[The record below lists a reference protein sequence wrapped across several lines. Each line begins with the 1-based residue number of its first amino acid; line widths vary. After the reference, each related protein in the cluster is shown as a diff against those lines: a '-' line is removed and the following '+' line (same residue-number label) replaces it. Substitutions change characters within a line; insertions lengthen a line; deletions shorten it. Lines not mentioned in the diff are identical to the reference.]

1 MGPHELI
8 EWILYGIFGLI
19 VLPIVV
25 FGFVKT
31 EKKRMLAL
39 MTAGV
44 LCLMFGSFLMSQPD
58 DEDIKAQIKENV
70 AAVKP
75 YLAKE
80 FPDETW
86 TISTV
91 PFQKAGYEHNNPYV
105 ITVVFENE
113 PDAKYEY
120 SVDRQRNVELSGFS
134 STNDMSEF
142 KHLK

>member
-31 EKKRMLAL
+31 GKKRMLAL

-58 DEDIKAQIKENV
+58 EEDIKAQIQENV

-80 FPDETW
+80 FPGEKW

-91 PFQKAGYEHNNPYV
+91 PFQKEGYQHVNPYF
-105 ITVVFENE
+105 ITVVFQNE

-120 SVDRQRNVELSGFS
+120 SLNEQGDVELQGFS

>member
-1 MGPHELI
+1 M

-19 VLPIVV
+19 VLSIVV

-31 EKKRMLAL
+31 GKKRMLAL

-58 DEDIKAQIKENV
+58 EEDIKARIQENV

-80 FPDETW
+80 FPGEKW

-91 PFQKAGYEHNNPYV
+91 PFQKEGYHHVNPYF
-105 ITVVFENE
+105 ITVVFQNE

-120 SVDRQRNVELSGFS
+120 SLNEQGNVELQGFS

>member
-1 MGPHELI
+1 
-8 EWILYGIFGLI
+8 
-19 VLPIVV
+19 
-25 FGFVKT
+25 
-31 EKKRMLAL
+31 MLAL

-44 LCLMFGSFLMSQPD
+44 LCLMFGIFLMSQPD
-58 DEDIKAQIKENV
+58 DEDIKAQIKEKV

-80 FPDETW
+80 FPGETW

-113 PDAKYEY
+113 PDASYEY
-120 SVDRQRNVELSGFS
+120 EVDPKGHVTQSCFYIELPPPTLRGGGFLS
-134 STNDMSEF
+134 YPT
-142 KHLK
+142 

>member
-1 MGPHELI
+1 
-8 EWILYGIFGLI
+8 
-19 VLPIVV
+19 
-25 FGFVKT
+25 
-31 EKKRMLAL
+31 MLAL

-58 DEDIKAQIKENV
+58 DEDIKAQIQENV

-80 FPDETW
+80 FPGEKW

-91 PFQKAGYEHNNPYV
+91 PFEKDEYQHVNPYF
-105 ITVVFENE
+105 ITVVFQNE

-120 SVDRQRNVELSGFS
+120 SLNEQGDVELQGFS
-134 STNDMSEF
+134 STNDVSEF